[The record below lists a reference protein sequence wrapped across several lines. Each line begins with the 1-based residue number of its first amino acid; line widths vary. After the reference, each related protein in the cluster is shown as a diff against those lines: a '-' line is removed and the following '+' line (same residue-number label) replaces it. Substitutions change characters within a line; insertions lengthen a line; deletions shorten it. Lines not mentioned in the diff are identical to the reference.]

1 MTGYSRDSS
10 FRELYEQGGE
20 LALQEISRK
29 RPVLKT
35 AIVIAAILT
44 LFLKETGAAVR
55 KTQVTPRCT
64 LPA

>member
-1 MTGYSRDSS
+1 
-10 FRELYEQGGE
+10 